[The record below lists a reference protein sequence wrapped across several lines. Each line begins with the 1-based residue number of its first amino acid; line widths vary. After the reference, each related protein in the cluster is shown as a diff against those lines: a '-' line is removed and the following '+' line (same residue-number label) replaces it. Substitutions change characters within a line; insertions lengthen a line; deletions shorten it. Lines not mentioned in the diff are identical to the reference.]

1 MESIINLKEDE
12 LRKLMM
18 KYENS
23 INRLYNIERKIL
35 ENKKTRINYK
45 EDIKVLNEDLEISRF
60 EVDHLSYLLEKKE
73 NERKGAEK
81 LLNENE
87 KLLGKYK
94 NKYISSVK
102 VFERSIGEL
111 AILVDTIPQIEGLG
125 ELHWELKELQ
135 DENLELNN
143 LCIKQKE
150 MLKDIEQLESKQN
163 IDNNT
168 KREQVAKEELE
179 NRTLDKVKELI
190 VSFEGFDKKISSL
203 EKEITD
209 WKNKYYSLEKN
220 CKKKQTE
227 LKEQLENE
235 RATWEAEKNK
245 LVEERQE
252 EKEIAKKMIETER
265 EEFIS
270 KTIKKKSKKL
280 VSILKKKN
288 KTEEGGK
295 KKRKR
300 VSIVLDSGDNIDG
313 SPSKSF
319 VYIGDT
325 PPKEHIKTITYHS
338 SRKKKKR
345 KSTLCLGCSFLIHSD
360 KAKIECTKCEGK
372 FKRSFP

>member
-23 INRLYNIERKIL
+23 INRLYDIERKIL

-45 EDIKVLNEDLEISRF
+45 EDIKTLNEDLEISKF

-81 LLNENE
+81 LLAENE

-102 VFERSIGEL
+102 QFERSIGEL
-111 AILVDTIPQIEGLG
+111 AILVDTIPQIEGIG
-125 ELHWELKELQ
+125 EIHWELKELQ

-143 LCIKQKE
+143 LCIKQE
-150 MLKDIEQLESKQN
+150 ERLKDIEQLESRQDM
-163 IDNNT
+163 DNNI
-168 KREQVAKEELE
+168 KKEQVVKEELE
-179 NRTLDKVKELI
+179 NYTLDKVKELI

-203 EKEITD
+203 EEEITD

-220 CKKKQTE
+220 CKKKQAK

-235 RATWEAEKNK
+235 RAIWEAEKNK
-245 LVEERQE
+245 KAEERQE
-252 EKEIAKKMIETER
+252 EKKVVKKMIETER
-265 EEFIS
+265 EELIS
-270 KTIKKKSKKL
+270 KTVKKKSKKL

-288 KTEEGGK
+288 KTGEGGK
-295 KKRKR
+295 KKR
-300 VSIVLDSGDNIDG
+300 VSIVLDSGDDIDG

-319 VYIGDT
+319 VHVKDT
-325 PPKEHIKTITYHS
+325 LPKEHMKTITYS
-338 SRKKKKR
+338 SSKKKR
-345 KSTLCLGCSFLIHSD
+345 TKKNTLCLGCSFLIHSN